1 MKIQHLRFFAAVVD
15 CGGVV
20 KAAERLR
27 VSQPAVS
34 ASLKAL
40 EIELGHPLFERSDS
54 GRRQRPTA
62 RAMQFHRDVLEILR
76 QCDEAR
82 AKFRAEQA
90 KPARLI
96 LGVLQT
102 IAANDVAECA
112 ASLARL
118 APDVRLQLWEGGP
131 LRLAEWL
138 RQGRI
143 DAVWT
148 SVEASGDHARVL
160 WREPFVVLA
169 AHGHR
174 FARGQHP
181 DVSLADLDGESIVL
195 RTRCEM
201 QRGRLWPDRVR
212 MRIAARAERD
222 DLAMRLV
229 AQGVGIAIAPRSL
242 ASEEVVARPVRDL
255 DAVRS
260 IGLKW
265 RPELAPE
272 IRDIMLDALSSVRRD
287 GPRE

>member
-20 KAAERLR
+20 RAAERLR

-34 ASLKAL
+34 ASLKVL
-40 EIELGHPLFERSDS
+40 ESELGHPLFERSDS

-62 RAMQFHRDVLEILR
+62 RAMQFHRDVLDILR

-82 AKFRAEQA
+82 AKFRAEQP

-102 IAANDVAECA
+102 IAASDVAACA
-112 ASLARL
+112 AALGRL
-118 APDVRLQLWEGGP
+118 APDLRLQLWEAAP

-143 DAVWT
+143 DATWA
-148 SVEASGDHARVL
+148 SVDAPTDHARVL
-160 WREPFVVLA
+160 WREPFVVLVGHA
-169 AHGHR
+169 HR
-174 FARGQHP
+174 FARDQHQ

-222 DLAMRLV
+222 DLALRLV

-242 ASEEVVARPVRDL
+242 ANDDVVARPVRDL
-255 DAVRS
+255 DAIRS

-272 IRDIMLDALSSVRRD
+272 TRDIALGALSSMKPAGQRA
-287 GPRE
+287 